1 MSGRKRGSKMEELK
15 NENVTEQPV
24 AEETVVEQ
32 RPSTKYG
39 RTAYQQQL
47 QEEQVAQNQTQPAD
61 NQPQQNNYQYW
72 EGPQNPYQQNGNPQS
87 NERPYQQYQNQQQY
101 QQYTPYQEVLPEVKN
116 WPAYVAMVLVVISTA
131 ISFAVNIFLSQAY
144 SMGNSLEEVIDATL
158 ALSEHPTA
166 LVLSTISDVVF
177 VATVAFLVFDIMQLH
192 RAGKKIGGAIAFAI
206 LLRPVYFIWRA
217 HLLGQKKAM
226 PIIYAV
232 LVYMITFAQYFVLLS
247 ASTEMV
253 MRTML

>member
-1 MSGRKRGSKMEELK
+1 MEELK
-15 NENVTEQPV
+15 NENVAEQPAV
-24 AEETVVEQ
+24 EEPAVEQ

-47 QEEQVAQNQTQPAD
+47 QEEQAARSQAEPAKE
-61 NQPQQNNYQYW
+61 QPQQNNYQYW
-72 EGPQNPYQQNGNPQS
+72 EGPQNPYQQSGNSQMG
-87 NERPYQQYQNQQQY
+87 ERPY

-116 WPAYVAMVLVVISTA
+116 WPAYVAMALVVISTA
-131 ISFAVNIFLSQAY
+131 LSFAVNAFLSQAY

-158 ALSEHPTA
+158 ALSEHPTV

-177 VATVAFLVFDIMQLH
+177 IATVAFLVFDIMQLH
-192 RAGKKIGGAIAFAI
+192 KAGKKIGGAIAFAI
-206 LLRPVYFIWRA
+206 LLRPIYFIWRA
-217 HLLGQKKAM
+217 HLLGQKKVM
-226 PIIYAV
+226 SIVYAV
-232 LVYMITFAQYFVLLS
+232 LVYLITFAQFFVLLS

>member
-47 QEEQVAQNQTQPAD
+47 QEEQVAQNQTQPTD
-61 NQPQQNNYQYW
+61 NQP
-72 EGPQNPYQQNGNPQS
+72 
-87 NERPYQQYQNQQQY
+87 QY

-131 ISFAVNIFLSQAY
+131 VSFAVNTFLSQAY

-177 VATVAFLVFDIMQLH
+177 IATVAFLVFDIMQLH

-226 PIIYAV
+226 PIIYTV

>member
-1 MSGRKRGSKMEELK
+1 MEELK
-15 NENVTEQPV
+15 NENVAEQTAV
-24 AEETVVEQ
+24 EEPAVEQ

-47 QEEQVAQNQTQPAD
+47 QEEQVAQNQAKPVD

-72 EGPQNPYQQNGNPQS
+72 EGPQNPYQQSGNSQMG
-87 NERPYQQYQNQQQY
+87 ERPYQQYQNQYNQPQY

-131 ISFAVNIFLSQAY
+131 LSFAVNTFLSQAY

-158 ALSEHPTA
+158 ALSEHPTV

-177 VATVAFLVFDIMQLH
+177 VATVAFLVFDIMRLH
-192 RAGKKIGGAIAFAI
+192 KAGKKIGGAIAFAI
-206 LLRPVYFIWRA
+206 LLRPIYFIWRA
-217 HLLGQKKAM
+217 HLLGQKKVM
-226 PIIYAV
+226 SIVYAV
-232 LVYMITFAQYFVLLS
+232 LVYLITFAQFFVLLS